1 MIPMLIGDAER
12 SLHAVFTAASGKRRR
27 RAAVLCP
34 PFGPEFERTHR
45 AGRLLAQRLGA
56 NGYDTLRFD
65 YYGTGDSAGEDHA
78 FTVDGAVDD
87 ALAAISEAKDLSG
100 ARRVTLIGMR
110 DGARVALRAAAHAQG
125 VDRLVLWDPV
135 VGDSDEVAP
144 PADTLIVVCESAPG
158 HEQLRARL
166 VGAGDGTRVSLEE
179 HRSPAPWVPVGED
192 GIGAAPVAAITRIAG
207 WEP

>member
-1 MIPMLIGDAER
+1 MFIGDAAR
-12 SLHAVFTAASGKRRR
+12 PLHAVFTAASGKRGR

-34 PFGPEFERTHR
+34 AFGPEFERTHR
-45 AGRLLAQRLGA
+45 AGRLLAQRLSA

-65 YYGTGDSAGEDHA
+65 YFGTGDSAGEDQEFSA
-78 FTVDGAVDD
+78 DGAVAD
-87 ALAAISEAKDLSG
+87 ALAAISEAHDLSG

-110 DGARVALRAAAHAQG
+110 AGAAVALRAAARARG

-135 VGDSDEVAP
+135 VVGDGDAVAP
-144 PADTLIVVCESAPG
+144 QVDTLIVVCESARG

-166 VGAGDGTRVSLEE
+166 VGATEGARVTLEE

-192 GIGAAPVAAITRIAG
+192 GIGAAPVAAIARIAG
-207 WEP
+207 WAP

>member
-1 MIPMLIGDAER
+1 MIAMLIGDAER
-12 SLHAVFTAASGKRRR
+12 PLHAVFTAASGKRGR
-27 RAAVLCP
+27 RAAVFCP
-34 PFGPEFERTHR
+34 AFGSEFERTHR
-45 AGRLLAQRLGA
+45 AGRLLAQRLSA

-65 YYGTGDSAGEDHA
+65 YYGTGDSAGEDHEFNA
-78 FTVDGAVDD
+78 EGAVDD
-87 ALAAISEAKDLSG
+87 ALTAIDEARDLSG

-110 DGARVALRAAAHAQG
+110 AGAAVALRAAARARS

-135 VGDSDEVAP
+135 VADSHENAP
-144 PADTLIVVCESAPG
+144 SIDTLIVVCENAQG
-158 HEQLRARL
+158 HEQLRGRL
-166 VGAGDGTRVSLEE
+166 VRGGDAARVRLEE